1 MIKNKAAASPYLVW
15 MVIFIVAPL
24 LIVAYYA
31 FTDASGKFTL
41 ENIMA
46 IGRYSSVFARSLL
59 LAAEAT
65 VICLVLAFPVGYFL
79 SRLRASKQHIMLM
92 LVMLPMWMN
101 FLLRTYAW
109 MSLLENNGII
119 NTGLGPFR
127 MINTAGAVV
136 LGMVYNYLPYM
147 ILPLYTAMT
156 KIDNSII
163 EAAQDLGASTLG
175 TFTKVLLPLSGPG
188 IATGITMVFVPSV
201 STFIISRMLGGGSNL
216 LIGDL
221 IELQFLGNSYN
232 FNMGSAMS
240 LVLMVIVLLCMSF
253 TSSFDEQEMEGVM

>member
-1 MIKNKAAASPYLVW
+1 MIKSKAAASPYLVW

-31 FTDASGKFTL
+31 FTDASGNFTL

-119 NTGLGPFR
+119 NTVLGFFGLGPFR

-136 LGMVYNYLPYM
+136 LGR
-147 ILPLYTAMT
+147 
-156 KIDNSII
+156 II
-163 EAAQDLGASTLG
+163 
-175 TFTKVLLPLSGPG
+175 
-188 IATGITMVFVPSV
+188 
-201 STFIISRMLGGGSNL
+201 
-216 LIGDL
+216 
-221 IELQFLGNSYN
+221 
-232 FNMGSAMS
+232 
-240 LVLMVIVLLCMSF
+240 
-253 TSSFDEQEMEGVM
+253 